1 MPSEL
6 FSEFGSRAGCSEP
19 PESSGFRTRDKLD
32 KGTQELTV
40 QFLSTWQWF
49 AGITPFPPVK
59 GQTTT
64 AEAYFPDKPDSIQAA
79 LLPSNTVIPLTSI
92 TRMGQ
97 YHVVQATFTL
107 EQAEALGDA
116 TVGFKA
122 GAELIV

>member
-1 MPSEL
+1 
-6 FSEFGSRAGCSEP
+6 
-19 PESSGFRTRDKLD
+19 
-32 KGTQELTV
+32 TQELTV

-79 LLPSNTVIPLTSI
+79 LLPSNTVVPLTSI